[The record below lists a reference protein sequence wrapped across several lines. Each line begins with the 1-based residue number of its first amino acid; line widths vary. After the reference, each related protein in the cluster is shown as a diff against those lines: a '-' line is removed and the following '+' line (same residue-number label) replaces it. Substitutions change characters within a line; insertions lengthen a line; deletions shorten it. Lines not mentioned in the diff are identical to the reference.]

1 MISHALNSNDFISLQ
16 FSLLAPGRK
25 AYRATRGNKG
35 VVGRSNSAVGEDEV
49 LLVSKVK
56 DGVLSLSSRGDVSP
70 QSFDSTGG
78 DNDDSVNSC
87 HSSISV
93 DVINN
98 TVVSVFLELILS
110 KIDFQSSPSLSSDN
124 NTGNSVDNSAV
135 REDLVSNSVEFVE
148 VSVLRNGNV
157 GRGR

>member
-1 MISHALNSNDFISLQ
+1 M
-16 FSLLAPGRK
+16 
-25 AYRATRGNKG
+25 
-35 VVGRSNSAVGEDEV
+35 
-49 LLVSKVK
+49 LVSKVK

-98 TVVSVFLELILS
+98 TVVSVLLELILS

-148 VSVLRNGNV
+148 VSVLRNGHV